1 MTSHGQKRW
10 HLVDNF
16 GDILWTLLSTT
27 KSVHEKSPF
36 ENVHEK
42 SPILKHSVHEMSL
55 STKCLHPVPTVR
67 IHAISKIERVFLE
80 TRMLLKKGYQPILY
94 QPPRALCKVR
104 WVLHELIYWCSQAVL
119 FYWFQKEI
127 GQKIPCILFVV
138 CKQFIRNIKYIPP
151 WIPMYVNFLI
161 M

>member
-1 MTSHGQKRW
+1 
-10 HLVDNF
+10 
-16 GDILWTLLSTT
+16 
-27 KSVHEKSPF
+27 
-36 ENVHEK
+36 
-42 SPILKHSVHEMSL
+42 MSL

-127 GQKIPCILFVV
+127 GQKIPCILIVV
-138 CKQFIRNIKYIPP
+138 CKQFIRNIKVHTYVRKFFDYVRRIDAIKYTYNYLNKYVKFEP
-151 WIPMYVNFLI
+151 WSFMNVILLLCKTIFAVR
-161 M
+161 